1 MKIIIYNFYL
11 FYIMKKHKQL
21 TLIILSLFLL
31 SGYHTKADTLS
42 YRKGTYYMR
51 VTSLQ
56 APFIP
61 LCNPSNATSV
71 LSGTDAF
78 KRMCRFSSVHTIT
91 RPFTGFNHTG
101 LGDTLNRYFRIDFA
115 DTSVNDEFIDSLLT
129 LTYVE
134 IIEKLPQMQT
144 FGTFTFPNDKSANK
158 QWYLDKV
165 KGFQAHDFSTGSG
178 IIIAVIDDAF
188 DMNHEDLK
196 GSYYINTA
204 EKNGIPGV
212 DDDGN
217 GYVDDITGWD
227 PSDNDNDPHNY
238 ETNFNLMKY
247 HGTMVTGVIAATP
260 NNFKG
265 IASIAPDVKIIP
277 IKISSDSFS
286 GNPLTHPLEGLMY
299 AIQSPANI
307 INMSWGGKELEFVA
321 NSSLMHM
328 LIILAHNSG
337 KLLVASAGNGHK
349 PLLEQT
355 KCIDIGRGKPKW
367 ESYTIDTITYS
378 DSARNY
384 PAAFAEV
391 LSVGATSSNDQ
402 KACFSDYGTMS
413 NVDIM
418 APGETMLTTSPFN
431 NYMTVDGTSFSS
443 PMVAGICA
451 LVWSLN
457 SSVPMQTVI
466 DRVKNSADNIKDI
479 NENIYDKIGTGRV
492 NALDAVLDKQVKA
505 WFSVDK
511 QSGCNGDLFTFTA
524 KSYSGF
530 TYEWDFG
537 DGTGPQ
543 SGTAIQ
549 PVNILLPLLAD
560 EALVNIT
567 LKLKN
572 GSGAVVSTYTR
583 SKYILI
589 SKCAANTINNKENQW
604 SFANGCGISF
614 SQGIAKSSTTSIP
627 GTVNF
632 TSIYKTN
639 STTIKYASSSFGI
652 NPQLFN
658 YNGNFNILQI
668 KYNWSGKYFTMYSKD
683 STYSQ
688 GEFFNVDSIR
698 TIFISQ
704 YDTNAAYA
712 NVGLRYAIIR
722 DSTIANTEYIKD
734 DQRGYV
740 IGGPTIADKT
750 SDGAIRVEGGMAFIP
765 RCDNQIWM
773 ILRGRSG
780 AYKDS
785 LLVYLMN
792 TSPTLFSI
800 TFQKAYYIPPLER
813 TDYIRANRFGTMIV
827 CASKTDSG
835 IVVYDFKR
843 STGKLTLRYFI
854 EEFGY
859 SNIQPV
865 FSQKGNILYL
875 AHDQGLRQINLN
887 YRNPKDNIVN
897 LYHDNYFKRISA
909 NFNPMY
915 GIQLGPD
922 GRLYTNL
929 PSDMY
934 PNKRLGMMAQPDKF
948 FYSSYGSTKDN
959 YLPLAFLFTG
969 GSNTFYGMAE
979 YQHARECNSLTPE
992 MHSTYVACNTI
1003 KLTSTGCT
1011 PLKQWNYIY
1020 NGMPKSRYADE
1031 FLLYLDSFP
1040 STGVSMTMIDG
1051 GTSVIRFFQKEVLP
1065 PNALTAS
1072 ASSSCDRGVPINYKF
1087 THSVLTQTDIFVREW
1102 SVTGGEVHR
1111 YLGDSSI
1118 DVFWNGEGVQGIVK
1132 GVVIHPSSGCR
1143 DSVMF
1148 TVIKKPPVKIQNYSL
1163 LGPWRY
1169 DSAIINYNSIF
1180 YLTLSDTGY
1189 RPTYTSYKWF
1199 KDGVQLNFSDTAKR
1213 ILVIEP
1219 GTYRL
1224 VADGPCGPDSS
1235 NKLVVMVICNTSND
1249 LSNTSIPTATYTGAT
1264 LTFNG
1269 QIDITIPSKVTFT
1282 NCTIF
1287 MKEASWIE
1295 LSSFD
1300 SLYLINTKVIGCS
1313 GWLGIRVLGGGMPRP
1328 GSNCGYLSM
1337 TASSIENAHIAV
1349 SAEAGGEVNTTGSR
1363 FLNNGMHIAYDPYIF
1378 PNNTFNSNNSFG
1390 RLKTISCSGC
1400 THPLTLSLKETNP
1413 MVYLEGVK
1421 DVSFVI
1427 SKFEGLN
1434 THSISNLS
1442 NIEAQSVDNVDLQ
1455 NISFYNEADYGI
1467 YTKNNINSMISGIE
1481 FNDQNKYQP
1490 PIHQGAGSIKTGIY
1504 AETCQS
1510 LTIGPYNS
1518 FWCCKTGME
1527 WYATSLNLQ
1536 SSLFENTFKGCNNGL
1551 MFAQQVNPRSNTN
1564 LSFNVD
1570 TTNTRK
1576 LLIECNLFERDSLGM
1591 VGSGKLMDQGSGAA
1605 GVRNKFVDNINWDI
1619 ATRNHFNYTYYGT
1632 TAYIPNSAS
1641 GLLKNFVNL
1650 NTIPNIDFLSNS
1662 GGIVTC
1668 ANSLFVLKDVSENI
1682 EDNNNLPFNV
1692 RLFPN
1697 PVDKGILT
1705 ILFTDNPEEAIKLQL
1720 YNSIGQKLRS
1730 EMLNDKENIMN
1741 MQHLPP
1747 GVYHINMVSNTFRG
1761 AYKLIIK

>member
-1 MKIIIYNFYL
+1 
-11 FYIMKKHKQL
+11 MKKYKQL
-21 TLIILSLFLL
+21 TPIIFLIFLL
-31 SGYHTKADTLS
+31 SAYHTKADTLS
-42 YRKGTYYMR
+42 YIKGTYYMR
-51 VTSLQ
+51 VSSLQ
-56 APFIP
+56 APFVP
-61 LCNPSNATSV
+61 LCNPSNASAI

-78 KRMCRFSSVHTIT
+78 NRMCRFSSVHTIT
-91 RPFTGFNHTG
+91 RPFTGFGPTG

-115 DTSVNDEFIDSLLT
+115 DTSVHDEFMDSLLT

-134 IIEKLPQMQT
+134 IVEKLPQMQT
-144 FGTFTFPNDKSANK
+144 FGTFTFPNDKSATK
-158 QWYLDKV
+158 QWYIDKV
-165 KGFQAHDFSTGSG
+165 KGFQAHDYSTGSG
-178 IIIAVIDDAF
+178 IIIAVVDDAF

-204 EKNGIPGV
+204 EKNGTPGV

-217 GYVDDITGWD
+217 GYIDDITGWD
-227 PSDNDNDPHNY
+227 ASDNDNDPHNY

-260 NNFKG
+260 NNYKG

-299 AIQSPANI
+299 AIQSPAKI
-307 INMSWGGKELEFVA
+307 INMSWGGKELENVA
-321 NSSLMHM
+321 NSSLLHM
-328 LIILAHNSG
+328 LIILAHTSG
-337 KLLVASAGNGHK
+337 KLLVASAGNGHY
-349 PLLEQT
+349 PFFEQT

-367 ESYTIDTITYS
+367 ESYTIGSTTYF

-413 NVDIM
+413 HVDIM
-418 APGETMLTTSPFN
+418 APGEAILTTSPFN

-451 LVWSLN
+451 LVWSINPL
-457 SSVPMQTVI
+457 VPQQIVI

-479 NENIYDKIGTGRV
+479 NENIYDKIGSGRV

-505 WFSVDK
+505 WFSVNK
-511 QSGCNGDLFTFTA
+511 QTGCSGDDFNFTA
-524 KSYSGF
+524 KSFFGF

-543 SGTAIQ
+543 SGTANKLYAIS
-549 PVNILLPLLAD
+549 LPLPVD
-560 EALVNIT
+560 EALFDIT

-583 SKYILI
+583 TKYILI
-589 SKCAANTINNKENQW
+589 SKCATNTIINKENQW
-604 SFANGCGISF
+604 SFAYGCGIDF
-614 SQGIAKSSTTSIP
+614 NQGIAKSSTTSIP

-652 NPQLFN
+652 DPQLFS
-658 YNGNFNILQI
+658 YNGNFNTLQI
-668 KYNWSGKYFTMYSKD
+668 KYGSGKNFTMYSKD

-688 GEFFNVDSIR
+688 GGFFNVDSKR
-698 TIFISQ
+698 TIFISH
-704 YDTNAAYA
+704 YDTNAAYQ
-712 NVGLRYAIIR
+712 NVGLRYAIIT
-722 DSTIANTEYIKD
+722 DSTIANKEYIKD
-734 DQRGYV
+734 DQRGFI

-773 ILRGRSG
+773 IVRGRSG

-792 TSPTLFSI
+792 TSPSLFSI
-800 TFQKAYYIPPLER
+800 TFQKAYYIPPLDR
-813 TDYIRANRFGTMIV
+813 TDYIRANRYGTMIV

-835 IVVYDFKR
+835 VVVYDFKR
-843 STGKLTLRYFI
+843 STGKLTLRYFLD
-854 EEFGY
+854 EFGY
-859 SNIQPV
+859 SNILPV
-865 FSQKGNILYL
+865 FSQKGSILYL
-875 AHDQGLRQINLN
+875 AHEKGVRQINLN
-887 YRNPKDNIVN
+887 YRNPNDNVVN
-897 LYHDNYFKRISA
+897 LFHDNYFKNRMGT
-909 NFNPMY
+909 NYFPMY

-934 PNKRLGMMAQPDKF
+934 PNKSLGMIAQPDKF

-959 YLPLAFLFTG
+959 YLPLAVLFAG

-979 YQHARECNSLTPE
+979 YQHARECNSLAPE
-992 MHSTYVACNTI
+992 MHSNYVACNTI

-1040 STGVSMTMIDG
+1040 LTGVSITMIDG
-1051 GTSVIRFFQKEVLP
+1051 GTSATRFFQKEVLP
-1065 PNALTAS
+1065 PNSLTAN

-1102 SVTGGEVHR
+1102 SVTGGEIHR
-1111 YLGDSSI
+1111 YLRDSAI

-1148 TVIKKPPVKIQNYSL
+1148 TVIKKPPVKIRNYSL

-1189 RPTYTSYKWF
+1189 RPTYTSYKWI

-1219 GTYRL
+1219 GIYQL

-1235 NKLVVMVICNTSND
+1235 NKLVVKVICNSSND
-1249 LSNTSIPTATYTGAT
+1249 LSNMSIPLATYTGAT

-1269 QIDITIPSKVTFT
+1269 QIDITIPRKVTFT

-1295 LSSFD
+1295 ISSLD
-1300 SLYLINTKVIGCS
+1300 SLYLTNTKIIGCS
-1313 GWLGIRVLGGGMPRP
+1313 GWLGIRVLGGGMPRS
-1328 GSNCGYLSM
+1328 GGNCGYLNM
-1337 TASSIENAHIAV
+1337 TESSIENALIAV
-1349 SAEAGGEVNTTGSR
+1349 SSEAGGEVNTVGSR
-1363 FLNNGMHIAYDPYIF
+1363 FLNNRMHIAYDTYNF
-1378 PNNTFNSNNSFG
+1378 PNNTFHINNSFG
-1390 RLKTISCSGC
+1390 RLKTISCGGC
-1400 THPLTLSLKETNP
+1400 THPLILPLKETNP
-1413 MVYLEGVK
+1413 MVYVEGVE

-1434 THSISNLS
+1434 SYNISNLS
-1442 NIEAQSVDNVDLQ
+1442 NIEAQSVDNLDIQ
-1455 NISFYNEADYGI
+1455 NISFYNEADFGI
-1467 YTKNNINSMISGIE
+1467 YTKNNINSMITGNE

-1490 PIHQGAGSIKTGIY
+1490 LIHQGAGSVKTGIY

-1510 LTIGPYNS
+1510 LTIGPNNA
-1518 FWCCKTGME
+1518 FWCCKTGMK
-1527 WYATSLNLQ
+1527 WYATSINLQ
-1536 SSLFENTFKGCNNGL
+1536 SNLFENIFKGCDNGL
-1551 MFAQQVNPRSNTN
+1551 MFAQQVNPRENTN
-1564 LSFNVD
+1564 VLLNVD

-1576 LLIECNLFERDSLGM
+1576 LLLECNLFERDSLGI
-1591 VGSGKLMDQGSGAA
+1591 VGSGKLIDHGSGVA

-1619 ATRNHFNYTYYGT
+1619 ATQNHFNYTYYGT
-1632 TAYIPNSAS
+1632 TAYIPNAAS

-1662 GGIVTC
+1662 GGSVTC
-1668 ANSLFVLKDVSENI
+1668 ANGLFVLKDEPKENK
-1682 EDNNNLPFNV
+1682 DSMNLPFGVN
-1692 RLFPN
+1692 LFPN
-1697 PVDKGILT
+1697 PVDNGILT
-1705 ILFTDNPEEAIKLQL
+1705 IKFTDIPRETIKLQL
-1720 YNSIGQKLRS
+1720 YNSVGQKLHS
-1730 EMLNDKENIMN
+1730 EILTDKEYTMN
-1741 MQHLPP
+1741 MQHLPL
-1747 GVYHINMVSNTFRG
+1747 GVYHINMESNTFRG
-1761 AYKLIIK
+1761 TYKLIIK